1 MLKNC
6 RYQNYNFEYTLDRV
20 YKSVEI
26 CCENLTQFNE
36 ILFDINRDGKVEE
49 SDYIFKNKNEKEG
62 KFHEERIIHRHITYL
77 DNFRRHLILDVYPE
91 KVQEINKKIIDVIEK
106 YICLLNNNVFGDMS
120 KSLIIELTY
129 CIKYIK
135 GKEYNDTTTEIS
147 RDAYKILMEKKENE

>member
-1 MLKNC
+1 MSDKILAMFNTISSADYLISNPYSSSC
-6 RYQNYNFEYTLDRV
+6 NRV
-20 YKSVEI
+20 FKS
-26 CCENLTQFNE
+26 
-36 ILFDINRDGKVEE
+36 LF
-49 SDYIFKNKNEKEG
+49 KNEKEG